1 MDTDYNQWAV
11 LTQCTKS
18 SNTSSH
24 NFLSTRYYKN
34 LAIELFTEVLNY
46 LNLLN
51 KLGSLFY
58 VFCVFIF
65 RILSRS
71 RVLSSEHLQIAL
83 NVMKNTNPDAAFQY
97 PVDQTS
103 CEPRKKKNKI
113 SAIIKK
119 MRAMRKTWTTTVPST
134 QKSDKKS
141 RISAIIQK
149 MREMRKKWT
158 TPKPLTAEIRG
169 PRSQNE
175 YELITPSTQ
184 ALKSKLST
192 SQNIGNAHNGSWRFD
207 KNSFL
212 YILLLHICT
221 YLNSC

>member
-1 MDTDYNQWAV
+1 M
-11 LTQCTKS
+11 L
-18 SNTSSH
+18 
-24 NFLSTRYYKN
+24 
-34 LAIELFTEVLNY
+34 IERLKY
-46 LNLLN
+46 LLN
-51 KLGSLFY
+51 IFENLFY
-58 VFCVFIF
+58 VLYFFIF

-71 RVLSSEHLQIAL
+71 RVLSSEHLKTAL
-83 NVMKNTNPDAAFQY
+83 NAMKKTNPDAAFQY

-103 CEPRKKKNKI
+103 CEPRKKKAKI

-158 TPKPLTAEIRG
+158 TPKPLTGQIMVSKR
-169 PRSQNE
+169 QNT

-184 ALKSKLST
+184 ALKSKLSS
-192 SQNIGNAHNGSWRFD
+192 SQSIDNAYNGSWRFD